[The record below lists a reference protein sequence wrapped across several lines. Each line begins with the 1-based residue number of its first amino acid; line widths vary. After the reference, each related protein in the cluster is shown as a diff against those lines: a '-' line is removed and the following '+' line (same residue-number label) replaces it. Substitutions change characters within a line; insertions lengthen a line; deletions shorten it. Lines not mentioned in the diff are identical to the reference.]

1 MKEYRR
7 VVEFCVANRK
17 YVMYLDNNNK
27 HFLYLSFLYLM
38 YLLYCTFGILSS
50 CQVAQSFANFFVQ
63 PANLGQHGALQPTA
77 RQCGKNKKSKLH
89 LFALP
94 HTLSIAHLLLSV
106 KDLFLLLH
114 QSLPL
119 LLVLQACL
127 PFSLLLLLVQHVLS
141 VRCVSYT
148 LQRLCL
154 HTHIHAVHQSC

>member
-1 MKEYRR
+1 MSW
-7 VVEFCVANRK
+7 C
-17 YVMYLDNNNK
+17 
-27 HFLYLSFLYLM
+27 YLSFICRIHYTALPGFCQAVRLHKVLPTFLCN
-38 YLLYCTFGILSS
+38 LLIL
-50 CQVAQSFANFFVQ
+50 ANM
-63 PANLGQHGALQPTA
+63 A
-77 RQCGKNKKSKLH
+77 RYNPQRASVEKIKKSELH

-94 HTLSIAHLLLSV
+94 HALSIAHLLLSV

>member
-1 MKEYRR
+1 
-7 VVEFCVANRK
+7 
-17 YVMYLDNNNK
+17 MYLPL
-27 HFLYLSFLYLM
+27 FVLL
-38 YLLYCTFGILSS
+38 YLLYRTSGILSS
-50 CQVAQSFANFFVQ
+50 RQIAQSFANFFVQ

-77 RQCGKNKKSKLH
+77 RQCGKNKKSELH

-94 HTLSIAHLLLSV
+94 HALSIAHLLLSV

-127 PFSLLLLLVQHVLS
+127 PFSLLLLLAQHVLF
-141 VRCVSYT
+141 VHCVSYT

-154 HTHIHAVHQSC
+154 HTHIHAVHQRC

>member
-1 MKEYRR
+1 
-7 VVEFCVANRK
+7 
-17 YVMYLDNNNK
+17 MYLPL
-27 HFLYLSFLYLM
+27 FVLL
-38 YLLYCTFGILSS
+38 YLLYRTFGILSS
-50 CQVAQSFANFFVQ
+50 RQIAQFFANLFVQ

-77 RQCGKNKKSKLH
+77 RQCGKIKKSELH

-94 HTLSIAHLLLSV
+94 HVLSIAHLLLSV

-127 PFSLLLLLVQHVLS
+127 PFYLLLLLAQHVLS